1 MSTTIPPDKSAPLT
15 FDEFT
20 IPTYEAWR
28 KEAEATLAGAPFEKK
43 LVTTTP
49 EGIALQ
55 PIYRREDLEN
65 VKHLGSTP
73 GEKPFVRGARPDN
86 HWEVAQEIPQ
96 GFPALYNQALRSDLE
111 RGQTAV
117 NITLDRATRLGAD
130 PDSTKPG
137 EAGLCGVSIVS
148 SEDFDRI
155 LDGVSGEI
163 PLFLQAGSAS
173 TPLFALL
180 VAHLRR
186 NAGKTGALRGALEH
200 DPLAELVSDGTL
212 PHSLDAAFNQMALN
226 AKWAARNAPGFSV
239 IAVQS
244 HVWHDA
250 GANAVQEL
258 AFALATAVEY
268 LRRMESRGLGVN
280 ETAAQMRFGF
290 SIGTDFFMGIAKL
303 RAARLLWSRVIS
315 ACGGDANAQKMRIHA
330 RTSLWNRTK
339 LDPYVNMLRGTTEA
353 FAAIAGGCDS
363 LHVGAFDE
371 VIRPPD
377 EFSRRI
383 ARNTQII
390 LRDECHFDHVI
401 DPAGGSYYV
410 ENLTGELGTK
420 AWALFRKIEALG
432 GMAKAID
439 AGIPQHQVN
448 EVATK
453 KIEAVAQ
460 RRDSIIGANVYA
472 NATEKPLAPCDLEA
486 GAKQGSR
493 AAHAANHRLAPGQAA
508 QKAVMARLEQIVAG
522 SPEHT
527 FDAVVDAALEGA
539 TLGELS
545 RTLRSADGA
554 SPSVTRLPIRR
565 ASEAFEKLRFAV
577 EAAGR
582 PKVFLANMGPLRQHK
597 ARADFSTSFF
607 QAGGFAVEENR
618 GFQTVQLA
626 VEAAQKSKARIIV
639 ICSTDETYP
648 ELVPPIASLIKAS
661 QPNTIIVV
669 AGYPKEHLEAFK
681 AGGVDQFIHIRANCY
696 EVLGGI
702 AAKLGINL

>member
-1 MSTTIPPDKSAPLT
+1 MSKNTPLEKSAPPT

-20 IPTYEAWR
+20 IPTYGEWR
-28 KEAEATLAGAPFEKK
+28 AVAEATLAGAPFEKK

-49 EGIALQ
+49 EGIAIQ
-55 PIYRREDLEN
+55 PIYRREDLAN
-65 VKHLGSTP
+65 VKHLGSAP
-73 GEKPFVRGARPDN
+73 GEKPFVRGTRADN
-86 HWEVAQEIPQ
+86 HWEVAQEIPE
-96 GFPALYNQALRSDLE
+96 GFPSLYNQALRSDLE

-117 NITLDRATRLGAD
+117 NITLDQATRHGVD

-137 EAGLCGVSIVS
+137 EAGLCGLSIVS

-155 LDGVSGEI
+155 LDGVSSEV
-163 PLFLQAGSAS
+163 PLFVQAGSAS
-173 TPLFALL
+173 TALFGLL

-186 NAGKTGALRGALEH
+186 KAGNTGALRGALGN
-200 DPLAELVSDGTL
+200 DPLAELVSDGSL
-212 PHSLDAAFNQMALN
+212 PNSLETAFDQMALN
-226 AKWAARNAPGFSV
+226 AKWAAHNTPGFSV

-258 AFALATAVEY
+258 AFAIATAVEY
-268 LRRMESRGLGVN
+268 LRRMEDRGLGVN

-290 SIGTDFFMGIAKL
+290 SIGTDFFMGISKL

-315 ACGGDANAQKMRIHA
+315 ACGGDANAQKMRVHA

-410 ENLTGELGTK
+410 ENLTADLAAK
-420 AWALFRKIEALG
+420 AWTLFREIEALG
-432 GMAKAID
+432 GMARAID
-439 AGIPQHQVN
+439 AGVPQQQVN
-448 EVATK
+448 AVATK
-453 KIEAVAQ
+453 KVEAVAQ
-460 RRDSIIGANVYA
+460 RRNSIIGANVYA
-472 NATEKPLAPCDLEA
+472 NATEKPLSPGNLDA
-486 GAKQGSR
+486 GAKQNSR
-493 AAHAANHRLAPGQAA
+493 AAHAANHRLSPGQAV
-508 QKAVMARLEQIVAG
+508 QKAVMTRLEQVVAS
-522 SPEHT
+522 SPENT
-527 FDAVVDAALEGA
+527 FDAVVDAAMEGA
-539 TLGELS
+539 TIGELS
-545 RTLRSADGA
+545 RALRSSTGA
-554 SPSVTRLPIRR
+554 TPTVTRLPVRR

-577 EAAGR
+577 ETAGR
-582 PKVFLANMGPLRQHK
+582 PKVFLVNMGPLRQHK

-607 QAGGFAVEENR
+607 QTGGFTVEENR

-626 VEAAQKSKARIIV
+626 VEAAQKSKARIVV

-669 AGYPKEHLEAFK
+669 AGYPKEHIEAFK
-681 AGGVDQFIHIRANCY
+681 ADGVDQYIHIRANCY
-696 EVLGGI
+696 EVLSGI
-702 AAKLGINL
+702 AAKLGITL